1 MYSTYFPEPCTAG
14 LQIYIFICIK
24 AITKSF
30 FFNIKRSV
38 IGYELSVANQKRK
51 TLPKSQEYINPAKNN
66 YARKNASNY
75 SLKRFWKALVVARE
89 NEQANQHQY
98 NNYKFQM

>member
-1 MYSTYFPEPCTAG
+1 MYSTYFPEPYTAG

-51 TLPKSQEYINPAKNN
+51 ALPEPQEYINPANN
-66 YARKNASNY
+66 NDDRQDTSNY
-75 SLKRFWKALVVARE
+75 SLKCFRKAPIIARE
-89 NEQANQHQY
+89 NEQASQQQDDE
-98 NNYKFQM
+98 YKFQR